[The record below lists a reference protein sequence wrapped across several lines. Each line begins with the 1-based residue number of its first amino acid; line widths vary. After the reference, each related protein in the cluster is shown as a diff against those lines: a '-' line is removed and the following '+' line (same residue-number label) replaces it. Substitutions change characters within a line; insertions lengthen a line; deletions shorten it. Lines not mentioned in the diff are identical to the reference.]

1 MAFIDGLRDTK
12 SEINYHYRFCA
23 EKYMNCIYRE
33 CIEKKRMGIRRISGY
48 PTLDCDSD
56 PDRFLPEL
64 PGHTGT
70 AQERSAFH
78 KKCSGSLSL
87 YSCGWSR
94 GVHHQVDSAYKSTL
108 LLKSA
113 SEARKVK
120 TLVDQQLRKDGFT
133 NFNVKIA
140 PYYETE
146 YIYNIGVFMKYNT
159 MSETGNIFYYLHITV
174 EW

>member
-1 MAFIDGLRDTK
+1 MAFIDGLRDTE
-12 SEINYHYRFCA
+12 SGINYHYRFCA
-23 EKYMNCIYRE
+23 EKYINCIYEE
-33 CIEKKRMGIRRISGY
+33 CNKKKNMGIRRISGY

-56 PDRFLPEL
+56 PDCFISEL

-70 AQERSAFH
+70 AQARAAYH
-78 KKCSGSLSL
+78 KKCSHSIGR
-87 YSCGWSR
+87 YNCDWSR
-94 GVHHQVDSAYKSTL
+94 GVHHQVDLNTGGAL
-108 LLKSA
+108 LLKNI

-120 TLVDQQLRKDGFT
+120 ALVDQQLRKDGFT

-159 MSETGNIFYYLHITV
+159 MSETGNVFYYLHITV